1 MAAAFRLYSELDT
14 FYGQSGQ
21 LLPGG
26 YLTFCEAGTTTPK
39 DVFGE
44 EALSTNNGSTV
55 ALDSSGRPSVDVWG
69 SGSYFVE
76 LFDADDV
83 KQGEA
88 DDVQIPGGAAQ
99 DIAIPSPGEFVSGDG
114 SNFINVDLSGKL
126 LPDPTGHSGKVLGT
140 DGATWYPVSQPTM
153 PEVPDPEIVVD
164 DTAKSFQAGVSD
176 DPTKLLIQTGSG
188 SATATGTQS
197 SSASI
202 TFPVAYGTAWQVLI
216 TPSVSSCTPNGG
228 LPQFSV
234 TGLTTTGCTVNF
246 YTGDEN
252 NGGSSNHITSAIDF
266 KWTALG
272 TREVTP

>member
-88 DDVQIPGGAAQ
+88 DDVQIPGGEATALPALSA
-99 DIAIPSPGEFVSGDG
+99 DKFLTNDG
-114 SNFINVDLSGKL
+114 AVMSWAVVRQV
-126 LPDPTGHSGKVLGT
+126 PDPTGSANKVLGT
-140 DGATWYPVSQPTM
+140 DGTALTWVAQAELPDI
-153 PEVPDPEIVVD
+153 PDPEIVVD